1 MTKKNILGTKEN
13 LELFNK
19 NGVRVYKYYNN
30 SGRLSSEI
38 IYNSK
43 GQQLTCKRSNGFIS
57 KSTYDSFGNE
67 LSYKDSD
74 GIAYKLTYDSQ
85 GRELTYKR
93 LTKEKRTLIECT
105 LEEFYQE
112 FKEQ

>member
-13 LELFNK
+13 LELFNE
-19 NGVRVYKYYNN
+19 NGVRVYKYYN
-30 SGRLSSEI
+30 SGVLSSEI
-38 IYNSK
+38 IYNSN

-57 KSTYDSFGNE
+57 KSTYDLKGNE
-67 LSYKDSD
+67 LTYKDSY
-74 GIAYKLTYDSQ
+74 GIGYKITYDSK
-85 GRELTYKR
+85 GKELTYKR